1 MTLASDFPCQNPSSK
16 AIGRFLPAALL
27 LFSAG
32 IQPLFA
38 QSAPAVSPSALEQA
52 HKVDEHYNHLQSL
65 KSSFTEQYD
74 GLGMSRTE
82 SGTMLLRKPG
92 KMRWDYISASGSTG
106 KLFVLDGK
114 YAWFYAP
121 GDSQVQRIP
130 ASKLDDLRSPLR
142 FLLGHT
148 KIESELEGLKLA
160 PGPSGTYT
168 LTGIPKGQQKR
179 IAKLTLSVSAAGAI
193 QQILIQEVDGARTQ
207 FRFSGEEANPAIPES
222 SFHFTPPAGVPV
234 VDSLPP
240 V

>member
-1 MTLASDFPCQNPSSK
+1 MTPVCNLSPQTKSSK
-16 AIGRFLPAALL
+16 AFGRVASTSAALL
-27 LFSAG
+27 LFSASLIPG
-32 IQPLFA
+32 SA
-38 QSAPAVSPSALEQA
+38 QAPSVLDLA

-65 KSSFTEQYD
+65 KSTFTEQYD

-82 SGTMLLRKPG
+82 TGTMLLRKPG
-92 KMRWDYISASGSTG
+92 KMRWDYTGDSGKPTG

-148 KIESELEGLKLA
+148 KIESELDGLKLA
-160 PGPSGTYT
+160 DASSGNYT

-179 IAKLTLSVSAAGAI
+179 IAKLTLGVSATGAI
-193 QQILIQEVDGARTQ
+193 QQIVIQEVDGAKTE
-207 FRFSGEEANPAIPES
+207 FKFTGEEANPAIPES
-222 SFHFTPPAGVPV
+222 EFHFTPPAGVPV